1 MLYKLL
7 GDRYSIVM
15 DNRRGNAALE
25 FALILPVFIA
35 LVFGGID
42 YSWLLL
48 QKMSLQDSVS
58 AGCKAGSMSMMDI
71 YTDPYAEAEGHIT
84 RALEASPLLACGD
97 GCVVLAVDSILTTP
111 SLPWI
116 DCRVTLPYRP
126 LTGIVPGLPEEL
138 SYISSWPIDLPEIE
152 EIGT

>member
-1 MLYKLL
+1 MN
-7 GDRYSIVM
+7 
-15 DNRRGNAALE
+15 NRRGNAALE

-58 AGCKAGSMSMMDI
+58 AGCKAGSMSMVDI
-71 YTDPYAEAEGHIT
+71 YTDPYVEAEGHIT
-84 RALEASPLLACGD
+84 RALEANPFLLCGD
-97 GCVVLAVDSILTTP
+97 GCVVTAADSSLTT
-111 SLPWI
+111 STLPWI
-116 DCRVTLPYRP
+116 GCRVTLPYKP

-138 SYISSWPIDLPEIE
+138 SSVSSWPIDLPEVE
-152 EIGT
+152 ELGT